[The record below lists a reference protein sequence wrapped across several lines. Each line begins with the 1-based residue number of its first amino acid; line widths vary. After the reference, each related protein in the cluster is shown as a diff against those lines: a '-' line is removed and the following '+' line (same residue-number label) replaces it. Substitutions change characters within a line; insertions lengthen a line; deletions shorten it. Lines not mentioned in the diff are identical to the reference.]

1 MVQCCDCGKPCGRR
15 HSNGWM
21 NNSEFLCDSC
31 ARKRASNG
39 IKAFGGF
46 LFLLFAVLLSVVVAL
61 FVLKPIAMAS
71 GYDTAKSVAIGIGVS
86 GVVLYF
92 ILRYIAGKATGCLF
106 RMLVKLIGFLLYTLG
121 VGMLFI
127 TFLLEDQF
135 KGLVGLER
143 GNSNV
148 STEEVQQQ

>member
-1 MVQCCDCGKPCGRR
+1 MVQCYECGKPCGRR
-15 HSNGWM
+15 HTIGWM
-21 NNSEFLCDSC
+21 NNSDFLCDNC
-31 ARKRASNG
+31 ARKRTSNG

-46 LFLLFAVLLSVVVAL
+46 LFLLFAVLLSVIVAL
-61 FVLKPIAMAS
+61 FVLKPMAVAS
-71 GYDTAKSVAIGIGVS
+71 GYGMAKSAAIGIGIG

-92 ILRYIAGKATGCLF
+92 ILRYVAGKATGCLF

-143 GNSNV
+143 ENSNV